1 MKISKFFKNTR
12 KPSNDYEAYILAIR
26 LAITA
31 STEEKAQEC
40 IHIAEAIGNKL
51 PESFKTK
58 CRENIEQSL
67 QELERC
73 K

>member
-1 MKISKFFKNTR
+1 MAMKPT
-12 KPSNDYEAYILAIR
+12 NDYEAYILAIR
-26 LAITA
+26 LALTA

-40 IHIAEAIGNKL
+40 IDIAEAIGNKL

-58 CRENIEQSL
+58 CRENIEQTL
-67 QELERC
+67 QELS

>member
-1 MKISKFFKNTR
+1 MKPT
-12 KPSNDYEAYILAIR
+12 NDYEAYILAIR
-26 LAITA
+26 LALTA

-40 IHIAEAIGNKL
+40 INIAEAIGNRL

-58 CRENIEQSL
+58 CRQNIEQSL
-67 QELERC
+67 QELEKC

>member
-1 MKISKFFKNTR
+1 MKPT
-12 KPSNDYEAYILAIR
+12 NDYEAYILAIR
-26 LAITA
+26 LALTA

-40 IHIAEAIGNKL
+40 IDIAEAIGNKL

-58 CRENIEQSL
+58 CRKNIEQSL
-67 QELERC
+67 QELS

>member
-1 MKISKFFKNTR
+1 MKLT
-12 KPSNDYEAYILAIR
+12 NDYEAYILSIR
-26 LAITA
+26 LALTA

-40 IHIAEAIGNKL
+40 IDIAEAIGNKL

-58 CRENIEQSL
+58 CRENIEQTL
-67 QELERC
+67 QELS

>member
-1 MKISKFFKNTR
+1 MKPT
-12 KPSNDYEAYILAIR
+12 NDYEAYNLALR

-31 STEEKAQEC
+31 PTEEKAQEC
-40 IHIAEAIGNKL
+40 IDIAEAIGNKL

-67 QELERC
+67 QELEKC

>member
-1 MKISKFFKNTR
+1 MKPT
-12 KPSNDYEAYILAIR
+12 NDYEAYNLALR

-31 STEEKAQEC
+31 PTEKLSEEC
-40 IHIAEAIGNKL
+40 IQMAEIIGYRL

-67 QELERC
+67 QELEKC

>member
-1 MKISKFFKNTR
+1 MKPT
-12 KPSNDYEAYILAIR
+12 NDYEAYILAIR
-26 LAITA
+26 LALTS

-40 IHIAEAIGNKL
+40 IDIAEAIGNKL

-67 QELERC
+67 QEL
-73 K
+73 KK